1 MAWGLK
7 APEGVSVAWDAR
19 AIYKAGH
26 VDLLH
31 DRQSWTGDKRTRA
44 RKALLAWLNG
54 VGLRKIKETV
64 KEAYLPSDSAETVAY
79 REGGFVIKA
88 SPRQSYGYLYLV
100 AYKEEG

>member
-1 MAWGLK
+1 MK
-7 APEGVSVAWDAR
+7 APEGVRASWEAR
-19 AIYKAGH
+19 ANYKAGYI
-26 VDLLH
+26 DLVH
-31 DRQSWTGDKRTRA
+31 DRQSWTGDKRTKA

-54 VGLRKIKETV
+54 VGLSGIREVCRET
-64 KEAYLPSDSAETVAY
+64 YLLADSAETVAY